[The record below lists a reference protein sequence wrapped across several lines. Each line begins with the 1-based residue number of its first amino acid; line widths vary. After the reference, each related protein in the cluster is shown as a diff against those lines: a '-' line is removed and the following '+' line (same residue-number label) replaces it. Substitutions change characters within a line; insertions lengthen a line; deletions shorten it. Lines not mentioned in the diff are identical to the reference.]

1 MTPAFYLHS
10 EEKGKGSCGAPIAP
24 AHVGLSKNTAT
35 RETKNEIEGIV
46 SIKRIEHQPTSG
58 KVSQW
63 FETFAARENWVA
75 GIMEC

>member
-1 MTPAFYLHS
+1 MD
-10 EEKGKGSCGAPIAP
+10 GAPIAP

-46 SIKRIEHQPTSG
+46 SINRIEHQPTSG

-63 FETFAARENWVA
+63 FETFAARANWVA